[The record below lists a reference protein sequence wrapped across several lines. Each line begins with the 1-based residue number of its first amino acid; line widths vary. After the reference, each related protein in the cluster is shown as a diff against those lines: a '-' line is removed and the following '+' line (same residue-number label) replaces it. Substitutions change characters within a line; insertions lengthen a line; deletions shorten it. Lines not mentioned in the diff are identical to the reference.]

1 MSGHPLSQSAARVQE
16 ALRAHGAEL
25 VVRELPAST
34 RTAVEAAQAVGCAV
48 ECIAKSLIFR
58 GKKSGEPLLVVAGG
72 ANRVDTKLVEALVGE
87 PVGMAKPD
95 FVREVTGYAIGGVPP
110 VGHATPLKTLV
121 DQDLMA
127 HVRIWAA
134 AGTPHALF
142 ELKPRLLL
150 EITGGELA
158 RVC

>member
-1 MSGHPLSQSAARVQE
+1 MSGNPLSQSAARVQE

-34 RTAVEAAQAVGCAV
+34 RTAVEAAEAVGCAV
-48 ECIAKSLIFR
+48 ECIAKSLIFQ

-87 PVGMAKPD
+87 PVAMAKPD

-121 DQDLMA
+121 DQDLLA
-127 HVRIWAA
+127 HGRIWAA

-142 ELKPRLLL
+142 ELEPRLLL
-150 EITGGELA
+150 EITRGELA

>member
-1 MSGHPLSQSAARVQE
+1 
-16 ALRAHGAEL
+16 
-25 VVRELPAST
+25 
-34 RTAVEAAQAVGCAV
+34 
-48 ECIAKSLIFR
+48 
-58 GKKSGEPLLVVAGG
+58 
-72 ANRVDTKLVEALVGE
+72 VDTKLVEALVGE